1 MEQNEY
7 HYNEKQALVRKIAN
21 DIITLSRNVL
31 FIAMRFLDVALFQF
45 TLEDNAD
52 VKTVCS
58 NGETLYYNPGFII
71 RLYTKEKTSVAR
83 VVLHAVLHYVFK
95 HPFVNANINRAYWNL
110 AADIAIENIIGDCRL
125 SQVGTARE
133 AAQRDYLLTL
143 KRTLSVVTAEKVYRH
158 LLDSQLSEKELEDLE
173 RLFIQ
178 DDHFLWYLDSDK
190 EEEADAAD
198 KDKRLN
204 AADKNADIQDEE
216 KINVENTS
224 EAGRNPSKK
233 QENLNI
239 PLKAHWEQ
247 ISERVKTDLETI
259 SKEWGAQSGAFLQN
273 ILDVNRD
280 RYDYAAFLRKFAVLG
295 EAMQINDDEFD
306 YGYYTYGLDI
316 YGNMP
321 LVEPLEYKEV
331 KRIKD
336 FVIAIDTSASCAGG
350 TVQLFLEKTFSILK
364 QAESFFKRINLH
376 IIQCDAQIQSDYKIT
391 SREEF
396 DDYLKNMQILGLG
409 GTDFRPVFAYVERL
423 IEEGAFEN
431 LKGLIYFTDGKGV
444 FPARKPAYQT
454 AFVFLDENV
463 VHPDVPPWAVKLVL
477 RIDDIKQTV

>member
-7 HYNEKQALVRKIAN
+7 NYNEKQALARKIAN

-31 FIAMRFLDVALFQF
+31 FIAMRFLDVVLFQF

-52 VKTVCS
+52 VKTICS
-58 NGETLYYNPGFII
+58 NGETLYHNPDFII
-71 RLYTKEKTSVAR
+71 RLYTKEKTAVAR
-83 VVLHAVLHYVFK
+83 AVLHSVLHYVFK

-125 SQVGTARE
+125 SQVATARE

-143 KRTLSVVTAEKVYRH
+143 KRALSVVTAEKVYRH

-178 DDHFLWYLDSDK
+178 DDHALWYLDSDK

-306 YGYYTYGLDI
+306 YGYYTYGLDL

-336 FVIAIDTSASCAGG
+336 FVIAIDTSASCAGE

-444 FPARKPAYQT
+444 FPARKPPYQT
-454 AFVFLDENV
+454 AFVFLDENAA
-463 VHPDVPPWAVKLVL
+463 HPDVPPWAVKLVL